1 MLKVNADRI
10 VAISAMLISLLTLI
24 IFIYQTSLIRQQSR
38 LSVTPRLILE
48 ADINVESEDSL
59 AYLTVFLENKG
70 LGPAI
75 LEEGWIEFEGEKY
88 PLNFLGFVEEAYLEM
103 LEYGDFN
110 LSAPI
115 DPGTTFSP
123 EEGHTFFEFNFPES
137 RLEEFLVDFLQLEQ
151 NGMFPFD
158 IVLRYASIYEEEWE
172 ISLSNN
178 KKPKKR

>member
-1 MLKVNADRI
+1 MAKVNADRI
-10 VAISAMLISLLTLI
+10 VGISAMLISLLTLI

-48 ADINVESEDSL
+48 ADINVESDDSL
-59 AYLTVFLENKG
+59 AYLTVFMENKG

-75 LEEGWIEFEGEKY
+75 LEEGWIEFSGEKY
-88 PLNFLGFVEEAYLEM
+88 PLNFLGFVEEALPEM

-123 EEGHTFFEFNFPES
+123 EEEHTFFEFNFPAAQ
-137 RLEEFLVDFLQLEQ
+137 LQEFLGDFLQLEE
-151 NGMFPFD
+151 NGRFPFD

-172 ISLSNN
+172 ISLSDNN
-178 KKPKKR
+178 KPRKR